1 MTGRLYENRINAQR
15 LRVQRGDVSWK
26 NAHRLRVQRV
36 DVSWKKELFYKEVK
50 PGCVAKPW
58 VGIYSVAKGG
68 SS

>member
-15 LRVQRGDVSWK
+15 LEVQS
-26 NAHRLRVQRV
+26 V
-36 DVSWKKELFYKEVK
+36 DVSYAQKELLYKEVK
-50 PGCVAKPW
+50 PRCVANPL